1 MESIEMLI
9 LQNENELLRSEI
21 RKSPQKIKEILA
33 DNFIEYTSSGSEYH
47 YKDGDV
53 FQEQNDSNE
62 LFGQIIDFKI
72 KQLSDSC
79 ILATY
84 KLVKHNELNEN
95 KKYSLRSSIWKC
107 FDGRWKMIFHQ
118 GTLTA
123 SANLQRSTRK

>member
-1 MESIEMLI
+1 MLI